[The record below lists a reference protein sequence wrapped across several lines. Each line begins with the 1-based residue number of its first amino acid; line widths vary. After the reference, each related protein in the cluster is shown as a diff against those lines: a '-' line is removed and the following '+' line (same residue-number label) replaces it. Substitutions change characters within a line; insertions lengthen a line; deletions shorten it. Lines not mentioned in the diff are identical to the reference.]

1 MRAGKEGPATH
12 PRKWGFTAV
21 VQAPPCATPP
31 SLSHFRLTLSVL
43 LSLSPSVS
51 LRLLRSLGPYLFQAV
66 SVSLF
71 LYSLL
76 SPSHLLSPSLI
87 SYSSSL
93 SLFLLASL

>member
-31 SLSHFRLTLSVL
+31 FSHFCLTLSVL
-43 LSLSPSVS
+43 LYLSPSVS
-51 LRLLRSLGPYLFQAV
+51 LRLPLSLGPYLFQAV

-71 LYSLL
+71 LYSYFY
-76 SPSHLLSPSLI
+76 I
-87 SYSSSL
+87 VYEG
-93 SLFLLASL
+93 